1 MKTSLAILAAALV
14 LAASPAPAQPQAVS
28 FTIVNNT
35 EIPFAGLKIRRFG
48 VGQWVPLTVAPLPVA
63 AKGGTGAVEF
73 SNPDCAFDLQATLP
87 GGQVVVWPGVNLCEA
102 RIVTLN
108 RAPSGELWVDYR

>member
-1 MKTSLAILAAALV
+1 MKTSLAILVAALV
-14 LAASPAPAQPQAVS
+14 LSVAPASAQPQAVS

-35 EIPFAGLKIRRFG
+35 EIAFSGLKIRRFG
-48 VGQWVPLTVAPLPVA
+48 TSDWVPLSVVPVPVA

-73 SNPDCAFDLQATLP
+73 SNQDCAFDLQATLP
-87 GGQVVVWPGVNLCEA
+87 DGQLVVWSGVTLCEA

>member
-1 MKTSLAILAAALV
+1 MKASLAILAAALA
-14 LAASPAPAQPQAVS
+14 LAGSPAPAEPQAVS

-48 VGQWVPLTVAPLPVA
+48 GADWVPLTVAPLPVA
-63 AKGGTGAVEF
+63 AKGGTGAVDF

-87 GGQVVVWPGVNLCEA
+87 TGQLVVWSGVNLCEA

-108 RAPSGELWVDYR
+108 RAASGELWVDYR